1 MSNLNNLGIN
11 INSDPSQAGSYDYRP
26 LWRIARPDYAINL
39 AGDCINC
46 ETGQFLTLNKGK
58 WFILFDKITKT
69 QTRYRQEL
77 LVGIA
82 WCDVNDD
89 LTRRSPF
96 YSKICE
102 CAEFFTAF
110 DNNKIKPTKHMNFR
124 DVYLLA
130 AENGDIWDPSTF
142 SKRTPTE
149 NQNGYIQIYTAHK
162 HVEYAHRLVA
172 EAWIPVPQ
180 RYLDAGYTMDTLE
193 VNHIDGNTH
202 NNAVSNLEWVT
213 RLGNAKHAYE
223 NNLHRRSH
231 DDEDLETI
239 WKLLSEGKTDKE
251 ISELTS
257 VPSPTISSIRHK
269 RSPRYITDKY
279 TWPENPAKEYPH
291 DDAVIAD
298 YNAGMTMEMIALRN
312 GLKITE
318 LPSILRRNRHRC
330 TRQKADL
337 HGTKVSHDT
346 LIRIF
351 EALHAGKSD
360 LEIAREFREN
370 PEKIANIRSRRR
382 FTEEGAEYSW
392 PQDTTKW
399 FISQNDA
406 MLRLLKRR
414 GNENYNATKFKEAY
428 EKGIRHERGLANAL
442 GIKRHEVIKYSKKL
456 GLPLVSVKA
465 ASLDDDTLNTIFNYL
480 QEGKSNREIANL
492 VNIDIQR
499 VNNIRI
505 RQRYVDKSVGYTWPE
520 NDTAC

>member
-1 MSNLNNLGIN
+1 M
-11 INSDPSQAGSYDYRP
+11 YDKTKYRT
-26 LWRIARPDYAINL
+26 LWRILRPEYAIS
-39 AGDCINC
+39 ATGDCIKV
-46 ETGQFLTLNKGK
+46 ETNQHLKLNEGK
-58 WFILFDKITKT
+58 WFILFDKITKE
-69 QTRYRQEL
+69 QLRYPRDF
-77 LVGIA
+77 LVGVA
-82 WCDVNDD
+82 WSDASNEEIK
-89 LTRRSPF
+89 RSPF
-96 YSKICE
+96 YDKITE
-102 CAEFFTAF
+102 CSEFLYLADSNALRPTNHLTYRGTPYQVGKDGSIWNPVFM
-110 DNNKIKPTKHMNFR
+110 KKRKPVANR
-124 DVYLLA
+124 
-130 AENGDIWDPSTF
+130 
-142 SKRTPTE
+142 
-149 NQNGYIQIYTAHK
+149 NGYLQISINE
-162 HVEYAHRLVA
+162 HVVRYIHRIVA

-180 RYLDAGYTMDTLE
+180 KLLDAGYTIDTLE

-223 NNLHRRSH
+223 NNLHQRSH
-231 DDEDLETI
+231 NDEDLETI
-239 WKLLSEGKTDKE
+239 WKLLSEGKTNKE
-251 ISELTS
+251 ISDLTG

-279 TWPENPAKEYPH
+279 SWPENPAKEYPH

-360 LEIAREFREN
+360 LEIAREFHEN

-428 EKGIRHERGLANAL
+428 EKGIRHERGLATAL
-442 GIKRHEVIKYSKKL
+442 GIQRHEVQKLSKKL
-456 GLPLVSVKA
+456 NLPLISTKA
-465 ASLDDDTLNTIFNYL
+465 ASLDEDTLHTIFNYL
-480 QEGKSNREIANL
+480 QEGKSNREIAQL

>member
-1 MSNLNNLGIN
+1 MIDT
-11 INSDPSQAGSYDYRP
+11 IDYRP
-26 LWRIARPDYAINL
+26 LGRILRPDYAISL
-39 AGDCINC
+39 YGDCVNL
-46 ETGQFLTLNKGK
+46 ETKQHLTLNEGK
-58 WFILFDKITKT
+58 WFILYDRIAKT
-69 QTRYRQEL
+69 QTRYPRNF
-77 LVGIA
+77 LVGVA
-82 WCDVNDD
+82 WSSEPDEVVQK
-89 LTRRSPF
+89 SPF
-96 YSKICE
+96 YDKIKE
-102 CAEFFTAF
+102 CREFLRLM
-110 DNNKIKPTKHMNFR
+110 DNNELRPTNRITMR
-124 DVYLLA
+124 GRAYQVGYD
-130 AENGDIWDPSTF
+130 GSIWNPIF
-142 SKRTPTE
+142 MKKRVPVA
-149 NQNGYIQIYTAHK
+149 NRNGYLQISVNEHEVRYI
-162 HVEYAHRLVA
+162 HRIVA

-193 VNHIDGNTH
+193 VNHKDGNTH

-223 NNLHRRSH
+223 NNLHQRSH
-231 DDEDLETI
+231 NDEDLETI
-239 WKLLSEGKTDKE
+239 WKLLSEGKTNKE
-251 ISELTS
+251 ISELTG

-279 TWPENPAKEYPH
+279 TWPENPTKEYPH

-392 PQDTTKW
+392 PQDTSKW
-399 FISQNDA
+399 HISQNDA
-406 MLRLLKRR
+406 MLRLLKKRTADVCIS
-414 GNENYNATKFKEAY
+414 EKFKEAY
-428 EKGIRHERGLANAL
+428 SKGIRHERGLANAL
-442 GIKRHEVIKYSKKL
+442 GINRHEVIKYSKKL

-465 ASLDDDTLNTIFNYL
+465 AALDDDTLHTIFNYL
-480 QEGKSNREIANL
+480 QEGKSNREIAQL

-505 RQRYVDKSVGYTWPE
+505 RQRYADKSVGYTWPE